1 MMLPQSPEFVI
12 TICSTYTDAT
22 GGSQKMKSHYR
33 VTAASLGEN
42 PDNWDEATQ
51 QYVFKRAR
59 YYTINLA
66 VYGLQPIQVIAN
78 IESWKEGGAIYV
90 DPDDL

>member
-1 MMLPQSPEFVI
+1 
-12 TICSTYTDAT
+12 
-22 GGSQKMKSHYR
+22 MKSHYR
-33 VTAASLGEN
+33 VTAGSLGDN

>member
-1 MMLPQSPEFVI
+1 MLPQSSEFVI
-12 TICSTYTDAT
+12 TICSTFTDAY
-22 GGSQKMKSHYR
+22 GNEQKAKSHYR
-33 VTAASLGEN
+33 VTAASLGEK
-42 PDNWDEATQ
+42 PENWDEATQ

-78 IESWKEGGAIYV
+78 IESWKDGGEVYV
-90 DPDDL
+90 DPDD